1 MTAAEYHAVPEFRD
15 RGGNLAFLS
24 ANNVFWRIDVHGQ
37 TMRRVA
43 KWRDLG
49 RPEAALIGVQYL
61 ANDRG
66 RRKAPW
72 LVRPGPSPRG
82 SSRASR
88 GGTDSSSPRERRDRR
103 DRAELTSGPALVAE
117 IPNLFGP
124 RLTAQMTYYE
134 TPAGAKVFAAGAFTL
149 AANTYDP
156 PVRRFLHNLW
166 AGLSQP

>member
-66 RRKAPW
+66 RK
-72 LVRPGPSPRG
+72 
-82 SSRASR
+82 RAR
-88 GGTDSSSPRERRDRR
+88 
-103 DRAELTSGPALVAE
+103 
-117 IPNLFGP
+117 
-124 RLTAQMTYYE
+124 
-134 TPAGAKVFAAGAFTL
+134 
-149 AANTYDP
+149 
-156 PVRRFLHNLW
+156 W
-166 AGLSQP
+166 ARHDQQQ